1 MSRSEVPAQGAWVA
15 QLSWP
20 QVQERIHTGTAALLP
35 IGAAS
40 KEHGPHLPLHSDQ
53 LQAEWLTQ
61 ALLQRFPLLAWP
73 TVTYGYYPAFV
84 HYPGSSHLQEHT
96 FRALVDDVVSGILR
110 HGIKQVFLLNTGIS
124 TIGPLTA
131 CAHKNTRLVLLNA
144 YSGPQCTA
152 ACEAVIESG
161 GDGHADERETSILL
175 AIEPDQV
182 AMDRAPENDQANIKA
197 TGPLQWHDPQAP
209 NYSPSG
215 IIGDAQRASAD
226 KGRRILD
233 AMLQD
238 LTNTIEQYLTTT
250 NNRNN
255 R

>member
-1 MSRSEVPAQGAWVA
+1 MSRSAVPAEGAWIA
-15 QLSWP
+15 HLNWL
-20 QVQERIHTGTAALLP
+20 QVQERIHAGAAALIP

-61 ALLQRFPLLAWP
+61 ALLQCFPLLAWP
-73 TVTYGYYPAFV
+73 VVTYGYYPAFV
-84 HYPGSSHLQEHT
+84 DYPGSSHLQENT
-96 FRALVDDVVSGILR
+96 FKALVNDVVSGIIR
-110 HGIKQVFLLNTGIS
+110 HGIEHVFLLNTGIS
-124 TIGPLTA
+124 TIRPLTE
-131 CAHKNTRLVLLNA
+131 CAQKNTNLVMLNA

-161 GDGHADERETSILL
+161 DGGHADERETSILL

-182 AMDRAPENDQANIKA
+182 VMERAPGNDQTNIKGA
-197 TGPLQWHDPQAP
+197 GPLQWRDPQAP

-233 AMLQD
+233 AIVQD
-238 LTNTIEQYLTTT
+238 LSNAVEQCLMNT
-250 NNRNN
+250 NNRYK